1 LIWQMPS
8 SANDSE
14 VSPPE
19 RLRSALRRRP
29 PRLLAS
35 DVKAA
40 VAVIIEPSGPQLLFI
55 RRAEHPHDPWSGHI
69 AFPGGKQ
76 DEGDRDLLATAQ
88 REAREEI
95 GMDLTRADY
104 LGQLDDLQTNI
115 SPLVVSGF
123 AYSAPRQ
130 QPRLSEEVEDCF
142 WVPLAHLSEAARRT
156 HLTIEVRREVRRFP
170 ALSLGPEKPLLWG
183 ITYRFAE
190 QVMKHLVVP

>member
-1 LIWQMPS
+1 MPP
-8 SANDSE
+8 SAKNAKTP
-14 VSPPE
+14 PPE
-19 RLRSALRRRP
+19 RLRAALQQRP
-29 PRLLAS
+29 PRLLSS
-35 DVKAA
+35 DAKAA
-40 VAVIIEPSGPQLLFI
+40 VAVVLEPCEPRLLFI

-76 DEGDRDLLATAQ
+76 DEEDRDLLVTAQ

-123 AYSAPRQ
+123 AYSMPRQ
-130 QPRLSEEVEDCF
+130 KPRLSKEVEDCF
-142 WVPLAHLSEAARRT
+142 WVPLAHLAESARRT
-156 HLTIEVRREVRRFP
+156 HLTIEGERSP

-183 ITYRFAE
+183 ITYRFVE
-190 QVMKHLVVP
+190 QVLTRLAVP